1 MIKSL
6 FAAVLTCF
14 IISADVIIDPVGD
27 FFGIWFSPINLTII
41 GGLII
46 LTASVVFGT
55 VMLIKSINKHKVGDD
70 KE

>member
-6 FAAVLTCF
+6 FVAVLSCF
-14 IISADVIIDPVGD
+14 IISADVIYDPVGD

-55 VMLIKSINKHKVGDD
+55 VMLIKSIKKHNKNDD
-70 KE
+70 S